1 MPGSYTASHAESHV
15 RALHPRHNRSSHTS
29 SAQPRAH
36 ASTPGKAS
44 HASMAPQRP
53 LPTAN
58 GHFQRPTVTSNGQRP
73 LPMANGHFQ
82 WPFPTVNGRFR
93 WPMPTSNGHFQWS
106 TATSNG
112 QRPLPTGNAHF
123 QRPTAASN
131 GRFQRPLPTAKCLP
145 HPRAGGEGCRGGS
158 GRVALSLVCRRV
170 VSLVAALGPGAT
182 ASPGGQPTALSRRP
196 PESERLSMKAGSFGT
211 GVKKPPPRPA
221 PFFGRRPQ
229 QGAASFFGPNK
240 AIFVYLFM
248 YWEIKIENA

>member
-1 MPGSYTASHAESHV
+1 MYALCV
-15 RALHPRHNRSSHTS
+15 RATTGQVTPALPSPGHMPQPPGKPHTPQWRRNGRFQRPTVTS
-29 SAQPRAH
+29 S
-36 ASTPGKAS
+36 G
-44 HASMAPQRP
+44 QRS

-58 GHFQRPTVTSNGQRP
+58 GHFQWPTVTSSGQRSLPVAISNSQRP
-73 LPMANGHFQ
+73 LPMANAHFQ
-82 WPFPTVNGRFR
+82 RPL
-93 WPMPTSNGHFQWS
+93 PMVNGHFQRS

-112 QRPLPTGNAHF
+112 RF

-170 VSLVAALGPGAT
+170 VSLVAAPGPGAT
-182 ASPGGQPTALSRRP
+182 ASPGGQPPALSRRP

-248 YWEIKIENA
+248 YWEIKIGNA

>member
-1 MPGSYTASHAESHV
+1 MYALCIRATTGQVTPALPSPGHMPQPPGKPHTPQWRRNGRFQRPTV
-15 RALHPRHNRSSHTS
+15 TS
-29 SAQPRAH
+29 S
-36 ASTPGKAS
+36 G
-44 HASMAPQRP
+44 QRS

-58 GHFQRPTVTSNGQRP
+58 GHFQWPTVTSS
-73 LPMANGHFQ
+73 GHFQ
-82 WPFPTVNGRFR
+82 QSTAASDGQCPLP
-93 WPMPTSNGHFQWS
+93 

-112 QRPLPTGNAHF
+112 QRPLPTVNGHF
-123 QRPTAASN
+123 QRPLPTAN

-170 VSLVAALGPGAT
+170 VSLVAAPGPGAT
-182 ASPGGQPTALSRRP
+182 ASPGGQPPALSRRP